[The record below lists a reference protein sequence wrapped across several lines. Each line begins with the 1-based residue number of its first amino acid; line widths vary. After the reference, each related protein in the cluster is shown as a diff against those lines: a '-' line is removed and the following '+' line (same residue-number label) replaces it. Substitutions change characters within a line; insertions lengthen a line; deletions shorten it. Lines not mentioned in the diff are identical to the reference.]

1 MLLRKRKYFKTLIF
15 VNRRNFCNFFFH
27 IFLYI
32 LSLYHFLS
40 NPHKIQGQNCE
51 VCCHKL
57 HTDQESTYFS
67 LSLNSSN
74 HLLSVNPS
82 LFSIL
87 RSLALYLSIPAT
99 IFFLFPPSHPPNK
112 PDPTLAHPFPFP
124 SSPVFD
130 MHIYINIHTHKKWG
144 PTMIRITFPFLFISF
159 LLFTIIFFFLN
170 YERKFENKTS
180 RGWQPWPVAGCCH
193 DRSQLDIQLN
203 SPSHFG
209 TRPGILPL
217 PSISQPSKYFL
228 LLSLKWMQN

>member
-40 NPHKIQGQNCE
+40 NSHKIQGQNCE
-51 VCCHKL
+51 ACCHKL

-74 HLLSVNPS
+74 HLLSLNPS

-144 PTMIRITFPFLFISF
+144 PTMIRHGSHSLSSSF
-159 LLFTIIFFFLN
+159 LSSCSPSFFFSTM
-170 YERKFENKTS
+170 RENLKTK
-180 RGWQPWPVAGCCH
+180 RAEVG
-193 DRSQLDIQLN
+193 
-203 SPSHFG
+203 SHG
-209 TRPGILPL
+209 L
-217 PSISQPSKYFL
+217 
-228 LLSLKWMQN
+228 

>member
-40 NPHKIQGQNCE
+40 NSHKIQGQNCE
-51 VCCHKL
+51 ACCHKL

-67 LSLNSSN
+67 LSLNFA
-74 HLLSVNPS
+74 LS
-82 LFSIL
+82 
-87 RSLALYLSIPAT
+87 LSIPAT

-112 PDPTLAHPFPFP
+112 PDPTLVHPFPFP

-144 PTMIRITFPFLFISF
+144 PTMIRHGSHSLSSSF
-159 LLFTIIFFFLN
+159 LSSCSPSFFF
-170 YERKFENKTS
+170 
-180 RGWQPWPVAGCCH
+180 
-193 DRSQLDIQLN
+193 SQLWENLKTERAEVG
-203 SPSHFG
+203 SHG
-209 TRPGILPL
+209 
-217 PSISQPSKYFL
+217 
-228 LLSLKWMQN
+228 LSWAAAMTIVN